1 MYAAAGGAS
10 LASRQARQ
18 RQRQQKKNQQ
28 LQAKLHPPK
37 AAGVGAGL
45 GAADHGGAST
55 PTRSQSRQ
63 FHQLPTNYLRAPQP
77 QGRKLSA
84 TYTQSRSLLPIDE
97 AGDTQSV
104 LQLRMHSHTHSHGHA
119 HGHAH
124 MGGHGHSHLHHSHL
138 HGAGS
143 GSSSGPPQT
152 PYQQFASSHGRV
164 SPKLV
169 HRHSGSSAGF
179 HPAAAAAAAA
189 AATAGGQLH
198 KSATAT
204 LPLVSQMEPTPPTTP
219 ALPSAA
225 VGVKTTA
232 TSLETGATPMQP
244 CDAAPALGM
253 AMASTS
259 AAAAAAAAEADLE
272 LAGAAAM
279 FVPHHDA
286 IIVTPATPMASPGH
300 VAAIKLRRGED
311 DDDELHDAAERQPLT
326 ATDAYD
332 EDEAM
337 QPPAGP
343 LERKCSV
350 YRMRRSDAFEQGDAG
365 GVTGGLKR
373 QLRELQFQQTQY
385 EPLVSDEPQLLF
397 KGLGNG
403 RKWQLCAYCE
413 EGICVCEHIE
423 CAQGRAAWLE
433 RGRRCSVQEQQQQ
446 QATCH
451 RRWVKRN
458 RIQDASLGGSSDD
471 EDFLG
476 VLRGPS
482 TFANAFL
489 YVGLGTVALGL
500 VIAFVGTGEKGF
512 KTVELRLIGP
522 SLIGNNTLVEPYTR
536 LGLIC
541 CILRILFC
549 ICPSHCISSSK
560 KTRKKNG
567 NKIDA
572 DHTTSLLRNESKR
585 VSIARGPTVQPKYP
599 IAHKRSQSKMLNEG
613 MEALRQIATT
623 SLFMQNE
630 QKTAVNR
637 VVPIINEPESMDHM
651 GSDAPLEMKKLQ
663 TALNMCEMSDEEQ
676 EIEQQQQLQLAKRTA
691 TTTTTAVTSSTT
703 KATSTTPTTAATAT
717 KGTTTTLS
725 TVDEKPNSKLVRQ
738 RVALQQQRQLQ
749 QQQRQQQQQHQ
760 QLQEQPEQSQSLSS
774 SSTVKDSLDGIVVV
788 EETSLMDTEIAP
800 PTTIS
805 ATATATAT
813 TSTST
818 STAPLPSSCSTGAI
832 PRLKSNTAAFS
843 TPAQRPGISTGAT
856 PKTTTTPTTN
866 NTRLT
871 SSQSHPTSYD
881 LPPAQPHTYSAA
893 ATVRGP
899 LGMTL
904 TGSSSVYAMPASRLS
919 GLTASPTLSTTTT
932 ISLLPLPAPPTSSTA
947 GTAMASIPGQVL
959 EPSGIATTSLSIL
972 QPLTAAKAAT
982 GMSGMTGMTGMTG
995 ASAMQRPAT
1004 ASASSSASIFGMEHK
1019 SQPSSASATMGGRGS
1034 SLLSPPQPSV
1044 SKFEPELVLS
1054 PAKLGQ

>member
-18 RQRQQKKNQQ
+18 KQRQEKKNRI

-37 AAGVGAGL
+37 APGAVGL
-45 GAADHGGAST
+45 GAGDLAGGAST
-55 PTRSQSRQ
+55 PTRSASRQ
-63 FHQLPTNYLRAPQP
+63 FHQLPTTYLRAPQAM
-77 QGRKLSA
+77 GRKLSA
-84 TYTQSRSLLPIDE
+84 TYTTQSKLLLPIDE
-97 AGDTQSV
+97 GDTQSV
-104 LQLRMHSHTHSHGHA
+104 LQLRMHSHSHAHPHAHSHGPAA
-119 HGHAH
+119 HGHAQA
-124 MGGHGHSHLHHSHL
+124 HSHLHHSHL
-138 HGAGS
+138 LGAVATTP
-143 GSSSGPPQT
+143 GPPQT

-179 HPAAAAAAAA
+179 HPAAAASAA
-189 AATAGGQLH
+189 GQLH

-204 LPLVSQMEPTPPTTP
+204 LPLVSHMDMDMA
-219 ALPSAA
+219 ALPSAV
-225 VGVKTTA
+225 VGVKTTV
-232 TSLETGATPMQP
+232 TSLETATPTSP
-244 CDAAPALGM
+244 PL
-253 AMASTS
+253 ASTS
-259 AAAAAAAAEADLE
+259 AAAAAASAVTEIEVE
-272 LAGAAAM
+272 LAGAASM

-300 VAAIKLRRGED
+300 AAKLRRPGPE
-311 DDDELHDAAERQPLT
+311 EEVPETAAERQPLT
-326 ATDAYD
+326 AGDAYD
-332 EDEAM
+332 EDEPM
-337 QPPAGP
+337 HPPPGQ

-350 YRMRRSDAFEQGDAG
+350 YRMRRSDAFEEGDVDG

-373 QLRELQFQQTQY
+373 QLRELQFSTGVQQTQY
-385 EPLVSDEPQLLF
+385 EPLLTDEPQLLF

-403 RKWQLCAYCE
+403 RKWQICAYCE
-413 EGICVCEHIE
+413 EGICVCEHLE

-433 RGRRCSVQEQQQQ
+433 RGRRCSVQDQQQQ
-446 QATCH
+446 QATLS

-522 SLIGNNTLVEPYTR
+522 SLIG

-585 VSIARGPTVQPKYP
+585 VSIARGPSVQPKYP

-630 QKTAVNR
+630 QKQAINR
-637 VVPIINEPESMDHM
+637 VVPIINEPDS
-651 GSDAPLEMKKLQ
+651 GDAPLEMTKLQ
-663 TALNMCEMSDEEQ
+663 TALSACEMSEEEQ
-676 EIEQQQQLQLAKRTA
+676 EEKARQQRQIAKRT
-691 TTTTTAVTSSTT
+691 TTTTATTAVTSSTT
-703 KATSTTPTTAATAT
+703 KEPTIPT
-717 KGTTTTLS
+717 KGARGTTLS
-725 TVDEKPNSKLVRQ
+725 TVDEKPDSKLVRQ
-738 RVALQQQRQLQ
+738 RVALQQQRQQPQ
-749 QQQRQQQQQHQ
+749 QQVK
-760 QLQEQPEQSQSLSS
+760 QEQVSKSQSLSS
-774 SSTVKDSLDGIVVV
+774 SSTVKDSLDGTVAV
-788 EETSLMDTEIAP
+788 EETSLIDATNVATDTVPVSVPASAP
-800 PTTIS
+800 APV
-805 ATATATAT
+805 
-813 TSTST
+813 
-818 STAPLPSSCSTGAI
+818 PLPSSCSTGAI
-832 PRLKSNTAAFS
+832 PRLKTNNSVSFTYSQA
-843 TPAQRPGISTGAT
+843 TRPGISTGAT
-856 PKTTTTPTTN
+856 PKTMP
-866 NTRLT
+866 T
-871 SSQSHPTSYD
+871 SSRLPTSQSNPTSYD
-881 LPPAQPHTYSAA
+881 LPPALPHTYSAS

-899 LGMTL
+899 LGMSMSTS
-904 TGSSSVYAMPASRLS
+904 TYAMPASKVGPS
-919 GLTASPTLSTTTT
+919 AASAYAAMPPTTTT
-932 ISLLPLPAPPTSSTA
+932 ISLLPLPAPPTMAT
-947 GTAMASIPGQVL
+947 TMASIPGQVP
-959 EPSGIATTSLSIL
+959 EAGATTTTTHTASLSL
-972 QPLTAAKAAT
+972 SLMQPTA
-982 GMSGMTGMTGMTG
+982 M
-995 ASAMQRPAT
+995 RP
-1004 ASASSSASIFGMEHK
+1004 ASASSSSMAMSTSSFSTENK
-1019 SQPSSASATMGGRGS
+1019 SHPSSANTTTSTRGRGS
-1034 SLLSPPQPSV
+1034 QLLSPPTALTSTSAASTS
-1044 SKFEPELVLS
+1044 SKCEPELVLS

>member
-37 AAGVGAGL
+37 AAG
-45 GAADHGGAST
+45 AAIGDHASGGAST
-55 PTRSQSRQ
+55 PTRGQSRQ
-63 FHQLPTNYLRAPQP
+63 FHQLPTNYLRAPQA

-84 TYTQSRSLLPIDE
+84 TYTTQSKLLLPIDE
-97 AGDTQSV
+97 GDTQSV
-104 LQLRMHSHTHSHGHA
+104 LQLRMQTPHSHIPAHSHTHSHSHSHHA
-119 HGHAH
+119 HA
-124 MGGHGHSHLHHSHL
+124 HSHMHM
-138 HGAGS
+138 HGLPPHG
-143 GSSSGPPQT
+143 GPPQT

-179 HPAAAAAAAA
+179 HPAAAMAA
-189 AATAGGQLH
+189 GQLH

-204 LPLVSQMEPTPPTTP
+204 LPLVSQLEMDGAT
-219 ALPSAA
+219 ALPSVV
-225 VGVKTTA
+225 VGVKTTVTSP
-232 TSLETGATPMQP
+232 TSLP
-244 CDAAPALGM
+244 L
-253 AMASTS
+253 ASTS
-259 AAAAAAAAEADLE
+259 AAAAAAAAAEVEAEAEAE

-279 FVPHHDA
+279 FLPHHDA

-300 VAAIKLRRGED
+300 VAKLRRPGLED
-311 DDDELHDAAERQPLT
+311 GIALERQPLT
-326 ATDAYD
+326 GDDAD
-332 EDEAM
+332 DDDGEPM
-337 QPPAGP
+337 HPPGAQ

-350 YRMRRSDAFEQGDAG
+350 YRMRRSDAFEQVGDGDGAAG
-365 GVTGGLKR
+365 GMTSGLKR
-373 QLRELQFQQTQY
+373 QLRELQFSSGLQQTQY
-385 EPLVSDEPQLLF
+385 EPLLTDEPQLLF

-413 EGICVCEHIE
+413 EGICVCEHLE

-433 RGRRCSVQEQQQQ
+433 RGRRCSVQDQQQQ
-446 QATCH
+446 QATYH

-522 SLIGNNTLVEPYTR
+522 SLIGI
-536 LGLIC
+536 GLIC

-549 ICPSHCISSSK
+549 ICPSHCISSNK

-630 QKTAVNR
+630 QKSGLNR
-637 VVPIINEPESMDHM
+637 VVPIINEPETGDYHF
-651 GSDAPLEMKKLQ
+651 GDDAPLEMKKLQ
-663 TALNMCEMSDEEQ
+663 TALNVCEMSDEEQ
-676 EIEQQQQLQLAKRTA
+676 QQQQQQHQDKQHGELMKMEPTEVKPSRNAF
-691 TTTTTAVTSSTT
+691 TSSTT
-703 KATSTTPTTAATAT
+703 RAQPTLT
-717 KGTTTTLS
+717 
-725 TVDEKPNSKLVRQ
+725 TVDEKPDSKLVRQ
-738 RVALQQQRQLQ
+738 RVALQQQRPSNDQ
-749 QQQRQQQQQHQ
+749 
-760 QLQEQPEQSQSLSS
+760 QSQSLSS
-774 SSTVKDSLDGIVVV
+774 SSTVKDSLDGVVMV
-788 EETSLMDTEIAP
+788 EETSLID
-800 PTTIS
+800 
-805 ATATATAT
+805 
-813 TSTST
+813 TSTVTVTPVAPAPMPVPVPVPVST
-818 STAPLPSSCSTGAI
+818 PALTTLPSSCSTGAI
-832 PRLKSNTAAFS
+832 PRLKTQKPS
-843 TPAQRPGISTGAT
+843 QSTGAT
-856 PKTTTTPTTN
+856 PKTIPSTSNSNTTTIISSRLPT
-866 NTRLT
+866 
-871 SSQSHPTSYD
+871 SQSHPTSYD
-881 LPPAQPHTYSAA
+881 LPPALPHTYSAS

-899 LGMTL
+899 LGMSM
-904 TGSSSVYAMPASRLS
+904 SSSSSSKMGMTP
-919 GLTASPTLSTTTT
+919 PTTTT
-932 ISLLPLPAPPTSSTA
+932 ISLLPLPAPPT
-947 GTAMASIPGQVL
+947 MATMSMAIPGQIP
-959 EPSGIATTSLSIL
+959 EANNSTTTTTTSLSL
-972 QPLTAAKAAT
+972 SLMQPTAPSRPVTAT
-982 GMSGMTGMTGMTG
+982 GSSST
-995 ASAMQRPAT
+995 
-1004 ASASSSASIFGMEHK
+1004 SSASLAFPTSFDHK
-1019 SQPSSASATMGGRGS
+1019 SHPSSVISTMGHVGHGSLLLAQPTTASQLPPPPAATTSASALS
-1034 SLLSPPQPSV
+1034 SSTTA

>member
-18 RQRQQKKNQQ
+18 RQRQQKKTQQ

-37 AAGVGAGL
+37 AAGAAGL
-45 GAADHGGAST
+45 LSGDHAAEGAST

-77 QGRKLSA
+77 HGRKLSA
-84 TYTQSRSLLPIDE
+84 TYTTQSKLLLPIE
-97 AGDTQSV
+97 ESDTQSV
-104 LQLRMHSHTHSHGHA
+104 LQLRMHSHAHSHGHA
-119 HGHAH
+119 HAHAH
-124 MGGHGHSHLHHSHL
+124 SHSHGPAHAPAHSH
-138 HGAGS
+138 HG
-143 GSSSGPPQT
+143 QT

-179 HPAAAAAAAA
+179 HPVISA
-189 AATAGGQLH
+189 GQLH

-204 LPLVSQMEPTPPTTP
+204 LPLVSHME
-219 ALPSAA
+219 AEAAAAGAESPSAVA
-225 VGVKTTA
+225 GVKTTV
-232 TSLETGATPMQP
+232 TSLETATPTSP
-244 CDAAPALGM
+244 PL
-253 AMASTS
+253 ASTS
-259 AAAAAAAAEADLE
+259 AAAAAAMAAEAEAE
-272 LAGAAAM
+272 LAGAGAM

-300 VAAIKLRRGED
+300 VAKLRRPGPE
-311 DDDELHDAAERQPLT
+311 ELFEASAERQPLT
-326 ATDAYD
+326 AGEALDD
-332 EDEAM
+332 EDEPM
-337 QPPAGP
+337 HPPAPGQ

-350 YRMRRSDAFEQGDAG
+350 YRMRRSDAFESDTG
-365 GVTGGLKR
+365 GGLKR
-373 QLRELQFQQTQY
+373 QLRELQFSAGVQQTQY
-385 EPLVSDEPQLLF
+385 EPLLADEPQLIF
-397 KGLGNG
+397 KGLGVNG
-403 RKWQLCAYCE
+403 RKMQICAYCE
-413 EGICVCEHIE
+413 EGICVCEHLE

-433 RGRRCSVQEQQQQ
+433 RGRRCSVQDQQQQ

-512 KTVELRLIGP
+512 KTTELRLIGP
-522 SLIGNNTLVEPYTR
+522 SLIG

-585 VSIARGPTVQPKYP
+585 VSIARGPSFQPKYP

-630 QKTAVNR
+630 QKTAINR
-637 VVPIINEPESMDHM
+637 VVPIINEPDS
-651 GSDAPLEMKKLQ
+651 GDAPLEMKKLQ
-663 TALNMCEMSDEEQ
+663 TALNACEMSDEEQ
-676 EIEQQQQLQLAKRTA
+676 DQEQQQQPHQIAKRTTA
-691 TTTTTAVTSSTT
+691 TTAVTSSTT
-703 KATSTTPTTAATAT
+703 KDPTSTAVTSRITRA
-717 KGTTTTLS
+717 TTLS
-725 TVDEKPNSKLVRQ
+725 TVDEKPDSKLVRQ
-738 RVALQQQRQLQ
+738 RVALQQQRQ
-749 QQQRQQQQQHQ
+749 QQQQQEQ
-760 QLQEQPEQSQSLSS
+760 QHVPKSQSLSS
-774 SSTVKDSLDGIVVV
+774 SSTIKDSLEVV
-788 EETSLMDTEIAP
+788 EETSLIDASNETTPVASP
-800 PTTIS
+800 PP
-805 ATATATAT
+805 AM
-813 TSTST
+813 
-818 STAPLPSSCSTGAI
+818 PSSCSTGAI
-832 PRLKSNTAAFS
+832 PRLN
-843 TPAQRPGISTGAT
+843 RPGISTGAT
-856 PKTTTTPTTN
+856 PKTTTTTTTPTITA
-866 NTRLT
+866 RLPT
-871 SSQSHPTSYD
+871 SQSHPTSYD
-881 LPPAQPHTYSAA
+881 LPPALPHTYSAT

-899 LGMTL
+899 LGMSM
-904 TGSSSVYAMPASRLS
+904 SSSAGKGIGIGTAFTMP
-919 GLTASPTLSTTTT
+919 PTTTT
-932 ISLLPLPAPPTSSTA
+932 ISLLPLPAPPTVTA
-947 GTAMASIPGQVL
+947 TTTTTTATNMASIPGQVL
-959 EPSGIATTSLSIL
+959 ETSGVTSLSL
-972 QPLTAAKAAT
+972 SL
-982 GMSGMTGMTGMTG
+982 M
-995 ASAMQRPAT
+995 RPAT
-1004 ASASSSASIFGMEHK
+1004 ASGVVLGGLTTSSFTTSSTDHQK
-1019 SQPSSASATMGGRGS
+1019 SHPSSAGSVMGRGS
-1034 SLLSPPQPSV
+1034 SLLLSPPSAAAASSS